1 MITAFIQKRQLP
13 SFRIIQFNQ
22 AFYKEFIS
30 SFDELTTCPKELRE
44 ELKKNVPFST
54 IFPTKELKSL
64 DDGTEKVLFKR
75 LSDEKLF
82 ESVLMRHKDGRN
94 TVCVSCMIGC
104 PLGCKFCATGK
115 MRFVGNLSS
124 QEIVDQVLYFARVL
138 KKNNLTITNIVFM
151 GMGEPLLNL
160 DQVLSA
166 IKIFNRREFM
176 GFGIRRITIS
186 TSGITPKIYELMKL
200 GYKGRL
206 ALSLH
211 APDQKLRESL
221 MPIAK
226 KYLLPELI
234 STVKA
239 FANRTQLRVSYEY
252 ILIDKLN
259 DQSKHARALAK
270 LIGSPRN
277 HELTL
282 GAFSRSLLDK
292 HTFISGLSKNAF
304 WLRGKKNPEL
314 AHVNLIPFNP
324 IPGTTF
330 KRSSLK
336 SVYSFARNLTDL
348 GISNTVRVTMGDD
361 IKAACGQLATE

>member
-1 MITAFIQKRQLP
+1 MINTFAKKQQLP
-13 SFRIIQFNQ
+13 SFRIAQFNQ
-22 AFYKEFIS
+22 AFYREFIS
-30 SFDELTTCPKELRE
+30 SFDELTTWPKALRE
-44 ELKKNVPFST
+44 TLKKNVAFSN
-54 IFPTKELKSL
+54 ISPIKNLKSA

-115 MRFVGNLSS
+115 MRFVGNLSA
-124 QEIVDQVLYFARVL
+124 QEIVDQVLHFARML
-138 KKNNLTITNIVFM
+138 KKQNQNVTNIVFM

-160 DQVLSA
+160 EQVLGA
-166 IKIFNRREFM
+166 IKMFNNPEFM

-211 APDQKLRESL
+211 APDQKLRETI

-239 FANRTQLRVSYEY
+239 FANRTQLRVSFEY
-252 ILIDKLN
+252 ILIDQLN
-259 DQSKHARALAK
+259 DQPKQARTLAK

-277 HELTL
+277 PKHTPVV
-282 GAFSRSLLDK
+282 SSPSLLDK
-292 HTFISGLSKNAF
+292 PPFISELNEKAF
-304 WLRGKKNPEL
+304 WLRGKKNPEFV
-314 AHVNLIPFNP
+314 HVNLIPYNP
-324 IPGTTF
+324 IVGANF
-330 KRSSLK
+330 KRSPLK
-336 SVYSFARNLTDL
+336 SVYAFADILSDL

>member
-1 MITAFIQKRQLP
+1 L
-13 SFRIIQFNQ
+13 
-22 AFYKEFIS
+22 
-30 SFDELTTCPKELRE
+30 FDELTTWPKELRE
-44 ELKKNVPFST
+44 KLKKVVPFST
-54 IFPTKELKSL
+54 ISPVKELKSL
-64 DDGTEKVLFKR
+64 DNGTEKVLFKR
-75 LSDEKLF
+75 LSDGKLF

-94 TVCVSCMIGC
+94 TVCVSCRIGC

-115 MRFVGNLSS
+115 MKFVGNLSA
-124 QEIVDQVLYFARVL
+124 QEIVDQVLYFARAL
-138 KKNNLTITNIVFM
+138 KKQNRIITNIVFM

-160 DQVLSA
+160 EQVLDA
-166 IKIFNRREFM
+166 IKTFNDPRFM
-176 GFGIRRITIS
+176 GLGIRRITIS

-211 APDQKLRESL
+211 APDQKLRETI

-252 ILIDKLN
+252 VLIDQLN
-259 DQSKHARALAK
+259 DQTEHARSLAK

-277 HELTL
+277 PEQMPEV
-282 GAFSRSLLDK
+282 FSRSLRDK
-292 HTFISGLSKNAF
+292 HTFISGLNKKAF

-314 AHVNLIPFNP
+314 VYVNLIPFNP
-324 IPGTTF
+324 IPETTF
-330 KRSSLK
+330 KRSPLK
-336 SVYSFARNLTDL
+336 SVYSFAHTLTDL

-361 IKAACGQLATE
+361 IKAACGQLAAK

>member
-1 MITAFIQKRQLP
+1 MINAFIKKHELP
-13 SFRIIQFNQ
+13 SFRIAQFNQ

-30 SFDELTTCPKELRE
+30 SFDELTTWPKEMRE
-44 ELKKNVPFST
+44 ELKKSVPFST
-54 IFPTKELKSL
+54 ISPVKQLKSL

-75 LSDEKLF
+75 SSDEKLF

-115 MRFVGNLSS
+115 MRFVGNLNA
-124 QEIVDQVLYFARVL
+124 QEIVDQVLHFARIL
-138 KKNNLTITNIVFM
+138 KKQKQSITNIVFM
-151 GMGEPLLNL
+151 GMGEPLLNFE
-160 DQVLSA
+160 QVLGA
-166 IKIFNRREFM
+166 IKIFNDPEFM

-186 TSGITPKIYELMKL
+186 TSGITPKIYELIKL

-211 APDQKLRESL
+211 APDQKLRETI

-239 FANRTQLRVSYEY
+239 FATRTQLRVSYEY
-252 ILIDKLN
+252 ILIYQLN
-259 DQSKHARALAK
+259 DQPEHARALTK
-270 LIGSPRN
+270 L
-277 HELTL
+277 L
-282 GAFSRSLLDK
+282 GE
-292 HTFISGLSKNAF
+292 
-304 WLRGKKNPEL
+304 KNPEL
-314 AHVNLIPFNP
+314 VHVNLIPFNP
-324 IPGTTF
+324 IIGTDF
-330 KRSSLK
+330 KRSPLK
-336 SVYSFARNLTDL
+336 SVYSFAKNLTDL

-361 IKAACGQLATE
+361 IRAACGQLATE